1 MCPNSP
7 SFGFDSRPRRCNLN
21 ADKHFHIAG
30 KVSIMGLLNH
40 DRIPI
45 MTVSYAHIIM
55 QLHIDCALCVCPV
68 KQQAKQRLVEAKHLV
83 PDSGRR

>member
-55 QLHIDCALCVCPV
+55 QLHSAPRGAVVHIGGEMTP
-68 KQQAKQRLVEAKHLV
+68 K
-83 PDSGRR
+83 